1 MREDTKLLKSKYIYY
16 FRMIDNERFNLF
28 SDLIWDNSTNNYFQ
42 ILDTDKLTSY
52 LFNIN
57 YMYHVMITK
66 FHNYISYRNLLIKRF
81 ELGRQIIFKKEL
93 KIILHHNKFC
103 NDIISCI
110 LEFI

>member
-1 MREDTKLLKSKYIYY
+1 MRYDTYLLKNKYLYY
-16 FRMIDNERFNLF
+16 FQLIDAERFNLF
-28 SDLIWDNSTNNYFQ
+28 SDLIWDNSINNYFQ

-66 FHNYISYRNLLIKRF
+66 SHNYISYRSLLMKRF
-81 ELGRQIIFKKEL
+81 EKKRNYIFKKEL
-93 KIILHHNKFC
+93 KIVLDHKFC
-103 NDIISCI
+103 SDIVLYI